1 MPKST
6 LFDSR
11 IKKYAYYEAEEI
23 YREIGV
29 SKDGLSQRQ
38 VEAMR
43 EKYGGNSFTE
53 RRNDTVIRRLNR
65 ALTKVIDLFISQAAI
80 TGESAVLEK
89 TAIRSVITARKLYPS
104 LKI

>member
-1 MPKST
+1 MSRI

-11 IKKYAYYEAEEI
+11 IKKYAYCDTEEI

-53 RRNDTVIRRLNR
+53 RRMIR
-65 ALTKVIDLFISQAAI
+65 
-80 TGESAVLEK
+80 
-89 TAIRSVITARKLYPS
+89 
-104 LKI
+104 

>member
-1 MPKST
+1 MSRI

-11 IKKYAYYEAEEI
+11 IKKYAYCDTEEI

-65 ALTKVIDLFISQAAI
+65 ALI

>member
-1 MPKST
+1 MSRI

-11 IKKYAYYEAEEI
+11 IKKYAYCDTEEI

-65 ALTKVIDLFISQAAI
+65 AFINPFNVILF
-80 TGESAVLEK
+80 VL
-89 TAIRSVITARKLYPS
+89 VLYPAS
-104 LKI
+104 Y